1 MKSKL
6 NTLDTYLK
14 VYVQLA
20 MPRALA
26 SCCINSS
33 ALGQD
38 WLNKNSC
45 LESHKARLNYSS
57 LVYCRV
63 WLVVCIPSSFRFTT
77 PSHPT
82 SPLPSHIIY
91 TLVPNSHHP
100 TSPLPS
106 QTSTLPPLLPSLPT
120 PPPFPP
126 PSPIPSLPPSPHTIS
141 LCSSGMRSI
150 L

>member
-33 ALGQD
+33 ALAQD
-38 WLNKNSC
+38 WFNENSC
-45 LESHKARLNYSS
+45 LESHKVHLNYSS

-63 WLVVCIPSSFRFTT
+63 SVVVCIPSLLPLHHT
-77 PSHPT
+77 
-82 SPLPSHIIY
+82 LPSHI
-91 TLVPNSHHP
+91 TPPFSHYIH
-100 TSPLPS
+100 SRS
-106 QTSTLPPLLPSLPT
+106 QLLPSHISPPFSDFHPPST
-120 PPPFPP
+120 PPFPP
-126 PSPIPSLPPSPHTIS
+126 PPLIPSLPPSPHTIS